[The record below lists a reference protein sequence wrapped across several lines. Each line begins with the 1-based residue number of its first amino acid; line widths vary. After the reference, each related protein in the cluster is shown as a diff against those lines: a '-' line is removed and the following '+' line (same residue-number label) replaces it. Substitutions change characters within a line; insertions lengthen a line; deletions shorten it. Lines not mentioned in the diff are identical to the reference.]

1 MSLFE
6 MSVPI
11 LVGLFFG
18 TLAMLEVGRRAGAR
32 RRRLAGDGA
41 SAGLGA
47 IEGAVFGLLGLLLA
61 FTFSGA
67 ASRFDARRELIVQE
81 ANDIGTAYLRL
92 DLLPAEAQPRL
103 REAFR
108 EYVAAR
114 LATYRLAMDTT
125 AALREIARAADLQAV
140 IRRQAIAAGQGAPSP
155 QAVMLLVPA
164 LNAMFDIA
172 STRNMAVRAHP
183 PRIIY
188 LLLGVLVL
196 VLVGA
201 LFAGYGMSADPARK
215 ALHTIGF
222 AVIMAATFYIILDF
236 EFPRLGLIRVDDFDQ
251 ALVTVQK
258 GMQ

>member
-18 TLAMLEVGRRAGAR
+18 TLVMLEVGRWAGAR
-32 RRRLAGDGA
+32 RRRLAGEGA
-41 SAGLGA
+41 SVGLGA
-47 IEGAVFGLLGLLLA
+47 VEGAVFGLLGLLLA

-67 ASRFDARRELIVQE
+67 ATRFDTRRELIVQE

-92 DLLPAEAQPRL
+92 DLLPAEAQPGL

-114 LATYRLAMDTT
+114 LATYRLAKDTT
-125 AALREIARAADLQAV
+125 AALREMARATDLQAD
-140 IRRQAIAAGQGAPSP
+140 IWRQAIAAAPGASSP

-172 STRNMAVRAHP
+172 STRNMAIRAHP
-183 PRIIY
+183 PMIIY

-196 VLVGA
+196 VGA
-201 LFAGYGMSADPARK
+201 LFAGYAMSADSDRK
-215 ALHTIGF
+215 VLHTIGF

-251 ALVTVQK
+251 ALVIVQN
-258 GMQ
+258 GMK

>member
-6 MSVPI
+6 MSVPV
-11 LVGLFFG
+11 LVAMLFG
-18 TLAMLEVGRRAGAR
+18 TLVMLEVGRRAGAR

-47 IEGAVFGLLGLLLA
+47 VDGAVFGLLGLLLA

-67 ASRFDARRELIVQE
+67 ASRFDTRRALIVQE

-108 EYVAAR
+108 EYIAAR
-114 LATYRLAMDTT
+114 LATYRLVKDTT
-125 AALREIARAADLQAV
+125 AALREMARAADLQAD
-140 IRRQAIAAGQGAPSP
+140 IWGQAIAAAQGAPSP
-155 QAVMLLVPA
+155 QVVMLVVPA

-172 STRNMAVRAHP
+172 STRNMAIRAHP
-183 PRIIY
+183 PTIIY
-188 LLLGVLVL
+188 LLLGVL

-201 LFAGYGMSADPARK
+201 LFAGYGMSADATRK
-215 ALHTIGF
+215 WLHTIGF
-222 AVIMAATFYIILDF
+222 AVIMAATAYIILDF

-251 ALVTVQK
+251 ALVAVQNSMK
-258 GMQ
+258 